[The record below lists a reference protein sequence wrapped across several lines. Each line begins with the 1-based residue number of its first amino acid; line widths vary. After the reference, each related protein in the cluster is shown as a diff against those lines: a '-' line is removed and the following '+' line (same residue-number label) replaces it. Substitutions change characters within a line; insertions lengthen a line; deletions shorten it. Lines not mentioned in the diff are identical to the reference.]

1 MKSVLPVFLIFF
13 YLPLFAQEDSLDV
26 IEEDTMKWHSV
37 KKAMILSAVV
47 PGAGQ
52 IYNHMDMPKGQKK
65 AFWKVPLIYAGLG
78 ATGYFL
84 ISNNIQQKA
93 LKTEYNNRME
103 GNPTDPQW
111 EQYDNDGILTLYNQY
126 LDRRDL
132 SILGFGAIYLL
143 QIADAGIEA
152 HFVRFDISKDL
163 SMQIRPSIHYNGQLG
178 FSASLNFR

>member
-1 MKSVLPVFLIFF
+1 MRFLIVLTF
-13 YLPLFAQEDSLDV
+13 LLNVLNLWSQDKKDS
-26 IEEDTMKWHSV
+26 IPAPTHSV

-47 PGAGQ
+47 PGSGQ
-52 IYNHMDMPKGQKK
+52 IYNHRAMPKGQKK

-84 ISNNIQQKA
+84 INNQLTQKA
-93 LKTEYNNRME
+93 LKAEYNNRMN
-103 GNPTDPQW
+103 GNATDPQW
-111 EQYDNDGILTLYNQY
+111 EIYDDPGILTLYNQY

-132 SILGFGAIYLL
+132 SILGFAAVYAF

-163 SMQIRPSIHYNGQLG
+163 SLQIRPSILNSRQAGI
-178 FSASLNFR
+178 SASFNFR

>member
-1 MKSVLPVFLIFF
+1 MRSLIVLIF
-13 YLPLFAQEDSLDV
+13 LSNVMNLWSQDKT
-26 IEEDTMKWHSV
+26 DTISSPAHSV
-37 KKAMILSAVV
+37 KKAMIMSAIV
-47 PGAGQ
+47 PGSGQ
-52 IYNHMDMPKGQKK
+52 IYNHRAMPKGQKK

-84 ISNNIQQKA
+84 INNQLTQKA
-93 LKTEYNNRME
+93 LKQEYSNRMD

-111 EQYDNDGILTLYNQY
+111 EQYDDQGVLTLYNQY

-132 SILGFGAIYLL
+132 SILGFAAVYAF

-163 SMQIRPSIHYNGQLG
+163 SLQIRPSILYNGQAG
-178 FSASLNFR
+178 INASFNFR

>member
-1 MKSVLPVFLIFF
+1 MNI
-13 YLPLFAQEDSLDV
+13 FAQDKN
-26 IEEDTMKWHSV
+26 DTLSSPTHSV

-52 IYNHMDMPKGQKK
+52 VYNHLAMPKGQKK

-84 ISNNIQQKA
+84 INNQLTQKS
-93 LKTEYNNRME
+93 LKAEYANRID
-103 GNPTDPQW
+103 GNPTDPTW
-111 EQYDNDGILTLYNQY
+111 EDYDNQGVLTLYNQY

-132 SILGFGAIYLL
+132 SILGLAAVYAL
-143 QIADAGIEA
+143 QLADAGIEA

-163 SMQIRPSIHYNGQLG
+163 SLQIRPSIIGTGQAG
-178 FSASLNFR
+178 IHASFNFR